1 MKTELISTIAAT
13 FLKIH
18 HACEDKEIIYDLS
31 IYQKVK
37 YYSDRIEKLIVE
49 KEKEIEILRDAMN
62 ILYLREFEYVAGET
76 SDWIKQEKKEIDA
89 LEELR
94 GILKRFDF
102 LEVQEE
108 SGESGLRSDIPI

>member
-1 MKTELISTIAAT
+1 MKTELISTLAAT

-31 IYQKVK
+31 IYQKVR
-37 YYSDRIEKLIVE
+37 YYSDRIVE
-49 KEKEIEILRDAMN
+49 KEKEIEILRDAMS
-62 ILYLREFEYVAGET
+62 ILYLREFEYAAGGT
-76 SDWIKQEKKEIDA
+76 SDWIKEEQKEVDA